1 MNENMDSAKIKE
13 FVENLRAGIAD
24 RELSLDELEAV
35 SGGEVDR
42 LFEEQMRWM
51 IKDIKEKQA
60 PMQEILK
67 QSFLDEF
74 RDVFSTDMPEWF
86 GMNCEQFIKWFLD
99 LWDSV

>member
-35 SGGEVDR
+35 SGGEVD
-42 LFEEQMRWM
+42 EMYEWQMREM
-51 IKDIKEKQA
+51 ISSIKKHPKEL
-60 PMQEILK
+60 QENHKKMII
-67 QSFLDEF
+67 DEF
-74 RDVFSTDMPEWF
+74 REMFSTDLPEWY